1 MVQVED
7 TDQARST
14 RESEEA
20 MIRDLKWLG
29 LDWDE
34 GPDKEGDCGPYR
46 QSEREAIYKCAVLFI
61 SLPAPPPLPS
71 RNNILAVPQPVYPP
85 DWVRCSSGRRG
96 MMGR

>member
-1 MVQVED
+1 VVQVED
-7 TDQARST
+7 TDLARST

-46 QSEREAIYKCAVLFI
+46 QSERGAIYKCALHFN
-61 SLPAPPPLPS
+61 SLS
-71 RNNILAVPQPVYPP
+71 RNNILAVLQPEKPLLG
-85 DWVRCSSGRRG
+85 CSRAQWGMTGR
-96 MMGR
+96 